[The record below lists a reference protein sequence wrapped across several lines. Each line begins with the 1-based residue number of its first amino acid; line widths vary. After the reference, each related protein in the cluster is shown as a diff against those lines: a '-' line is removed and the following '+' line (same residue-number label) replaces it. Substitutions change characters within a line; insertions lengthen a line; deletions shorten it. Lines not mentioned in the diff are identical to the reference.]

1 MNHSEVEKMKEK
13 EMRKKSEKDHCSLK
27 YFSYISSVIIS
38 EMAKVNKKEISRGE
52 LEKILLN
59 PNFIGDMESIS
70 SMMNP
75 RVLYTVLNKIERYNG
90 IKL

>member
-1 MNHSEVEKMKEK
+1 
-13 EMRKKSEKDHCSLK
+13 
-27 YFSYISSVIIS
+27 
-38 EMAKVNKKEISRGE
+38 MAKRIKKEISRGE

>member
-1 MNHSEVEKMKEK
+1 
-13 EMRKKSEKDHCSLK
+13 MRKKSVKLFGSLSF
-27 YFSYISSVIIS
+27 FSYISSVIII
-38 EMAKVNKKEISRGE
+38 EMAKRNKKEISRSE

>member
-1 MNHSEVEKMKEK
+1 
-13 EMRKKSEKDHCSLK
+13 
-27 YFSYISSVIIS
+27 
-38 EMAKVNKKEISRGE
+38 MAKKIKKVISRGE
-52 LEKILLN
+52 LERILLN

-75 RVLYTVLNKIERYNG
+75 RVLYTVLNKIERFNG

>member
-1 MNHSEVEKMKEK
+1 MKREEK
-13 EMRKKSEKDHCSLK
+13 EMRKKSVKLFGSLSF
-27 YFSYISSVIIS
+27 FSYISSVIII
-38 EMAKVNKKEISRGE
+38 EMAKRNKKEISRSE

>member
-1 MNHSEVEKMKEK
+1 MT
-13 EMRKKSEKDHCSLK
+13 KKSVKLFGSLRN
-27 YFSYISSVIIS
+27 YSYISSVTIS
-38 EMAKVNKKEISRGE
+38 EMAKRNKKEISRGE
-52 LEKILLN
+52 LERVLLN

-75 RVLYTVLNKIERYNG
+75 RVLYTVLNKIERFNG